1 MPFSNISANK
11 KTMIQVAFYDRVK
24 LICFNPDDR
33 VSDLTIGKHCPRK
46 SIIKPKPI
54 LKKQPKKKTVSFSR
68 FVNIVRFSINDPVLE
83 ITNSTII
90 SRSRHTRTSILKKR
104 SAYIIAPTKEDLEI
118 AKERM
123 FDYACYATTLYPSK
137 KVEARMKRGFMRKL
151 DLDAM
156 MRSHA
161 DVELRMLRTNLLL
174 RYKSIDNVFET
185 LWDDFYCNYPRWKIE
200 DA

>member
-1 MPFSNISANK
+1 
-11 KTMIQVAFYDRVK
+11 MIQVSFYDRVK
-24 LICFNPDDR
+24 LIRFNADDR
-33 VSDLTIGKHCPRK
+33 VSDLAVSKHYPRK
-46 SIIKPKPI
+46 FTITPKSI

-68 FVNIVRFSINDPVLE
+68 FVNIVRFDTNDAVLE

-90 SRSRHTRTSILKKR
+90 SRSHHTRKSILKKQ
-104 SAYIIAPTKEDLEI
+104 SAYTIAPTKEDLEI

-137 KVEARMKRGFMRKL
+137 KVEARMKRGYGRSL
-151 DLDAM
+151 DLNTVM
-156 MRSHA
+156 MRHSR
-161 DVELRMLRTNLLL
+161 VELRIRRANLLL

-185 LWDDFYCNYPRWKIE
+185 LWDDFYRDNPRWKIE